1 MVSPATLA
9 VGAVV
14 AALIGFT
21 IYFRRELGETG
32 VFVGS
37 GLGALGRGL
46 QQFGAGAG
54 GGIGQFVTGAFS
66 PKIRPEFVPT
76 VGFKL
81 ELPFGIGGSG
91 ATEDDRLGG
100 RSDGI
105 GFSPSP
111 MIGRIGEPPI
121 PSDVRSGA
129 REPRVFQEGAWRI
142 L

>member
-54 GGIGQFVTGAFS
+54 GGIGQFVSGAFS

-76 VGFKL
+76 IGFKL
-81 ELPFGIGGSG
+81 ELPFGIGESNAPGGFG
-91 ATEDDRLGG
+91 ATEDVRYGGRISEPPIGGGVRSTSQLLQQYGYAAPDDRQGG
-100 RSDGI
+100 RS
-105 GFSPSP
+105 F
-111 MIGRIGEPPI
+111 
-121 PSDVRSGA
+121 
-129 REPRVFQEGAWRI
+129 F
-142 L
+142 